1 MDANAIHHYARRLL
15 ETHGE
20 KAELEAAQKAAEC
33 EKQHDHSQARDWQR
47 IKAAIS
53 QMRGPLAS

>member
-15 ETHGE
+15 ETHGD
-20 KAELEAAQKAAEC
+20 KAELEAAQKASEC
-33 EKQHDHSQARDWQR
+33 EKQHDHAQARDWQR

-53 QMRGPLAS
+53 QMRGPHVS